1 MAFTMSNRQ
10 AGVTR
15 SKVAGLVRHE
25 FRDVDKRDGRE
36 TAHSNETIAPE
47 RTAHNVSVLY
57 HDGAPI
63 PMHSSAQIIEELD
76 RRLAGAGTTQTLKDG
91 TVRRRATRKD
101 AAVVRDIIIQLD
113 PEFTGTSTQVLDN
126 TTYKH
131 DHPIRAKFRRNNA
144 PGATSTPMH
153 TLDEQ
158 KRYLDAVVDEYATL
172 YGAHN
177 LLASS
182 IHMDE
187 KSPHMHLLVT
197 PIDEQGR
204 VRQKSFIPSGRG
216 PNSAMSAFDKRI
228 RARLIA
234 EGYDCEPAATGGSHS
249 HLSVPEY
256 KKSKRR
262 EEGLDQR
269 EHRLTEREKRLDERE
284 QRLQERLEKARTTQA
299 HARQIH
305 QQQLALLDTARTRD
319 EESKKRKAAVEEHY
333 ETTRQRAIDQAR
345 DDARAELGQERFQ
358 LRKRE
363 YRLNK
368 REQTLADQD
377 KALKARESRCQRLER
392 AVNTP
397 EGQRAQTWLTAL
409 DTANQLIRDLRS
421 EAARERYAPRQQQA
435 STMFTPRTS
444 TSPKKDD
451 GPEIEL

>member
-36 TAHSNETIAPE
+36 TAHSNETIDPQ
-47 RTAHNVSVLY
+47 RTHHNVSVLY

-63 PMHSSAQIIEELD
+63 SVQSSAQIIEELD

-113 PEFTGTSTQVLDN
+113 PEFTGSSTQVLDN
-126 TTYKH
+126 TAYKH
-131 DHPIRAKFRRNNA
+131 AHPIKAKFRRNNA
-144 PGATSTPMH
+144 PGATRTPTH

-182 IHMDE
+182 IHLDE

-234 EGYDCEPAATGGSHS
+234 EGYDCEPAATGGSHT

-269 EHRLTEREKRLDERE
+269 EHRVEERE

-305 QQQLALLDTARTRD
+305 QQQLALLATARTRD
-319 EESKKRKAAVEEHY
+319 EESKKRQAAVDKHY
-333 ETTRQRAIDQAR
+333 EDARRRAEADAWVSLERR
-345 DDARAELGQERFQ
+345 DDELTQREARLTAREKELTQ
-358 LRKRE
+358 RE
-363 YRLNK
+363 K
-368 REQTLADQD
+368 TLTDQD
-377 KALKARESRCQRLER
+377 KALKARESRCQRRER

-397 EGQRAQTWLTAL
+397 EGQRARTWLTAL

-421 EAARERYAPRQQQA
+421 EAARERYAQRQRQA
-435 STMFTPRTS
+435 SSMFTPRTS
-444 TSPKKDD
+444 TSPKKDG
-451 GPEIEL
+451 GPEFEL

>member
-1 MAFTMSNRQ
+1 MAYTMSNRQ
-10 AGVTR
+10 AGVRR
-15 SKVAGLVRHE
+15 SEVAGLVRHE
-25 FRDVDKRDGRE
+25 FRDVDRRDGRE
-36 TAHSNETIAPE
+36 TAHSNETIDPK
-47 RTAHNVSVLY
+47 RTHNNVSVLY

-76 RRLAGAGTTQTLKDG
+76 RRLAGAGTTQTLKNG

-182 IHMDE
+182 IHLDE

-197 PIDEQGR
+197 PIDREGR

-234 EGYDCEPAATGGSHS
+234 EGYDCEPEATGGSHS

-262 EEGLDQR
+262 EDELDQR
-269 EHRLTEREKRLDERE
+269 EQKLAEQEARIDER
-284 QRLQERLEKARTTQA
+284 LKDAAEKQA
-299 HARQIH
+299 HARQVH
-305 QQQLALLDTARTRD
+305 QQQLALLDSARQRD
-319 EESKKRKAAVEEHY
+319 AESKKRQKQVNEQCERARKDAESAVWLSNQQREDELGTLQTKLSRREKGLEQREEQLA
-333 ETTRQRAIDQAR
+333 EQERTLRQRVQAQVR
-345 DDARAELGQERFQ
+345 QELEARYQ
-358 LRKRE
+358 RKE
-363 YRLNK
+363 EK
-368 REQTLADQD
+368 
-377 KALKARESRCQRLER
+377 
-392 AVNTP
+392 
-397 EGQRAQTWLTAL
+397 G
-409 DTANQLIRDLRS
+409 
-421 EAARERYAPRQQQA
+421 
-435 STMFTPRTS
+435 
-444 TSPKKDD
+444 
-451 GPEIEL
+451 